1 MIGFYRQKEYLV
13 SEKEKEFLAS
23 QIERES
29 KKRVWERE
37 GGIEGK
43 IEKSRVVGTSLAV
56 QWLRLCISNAR
67 GVGSIL
73 DQEIKIPYV
82 T

>member
-1 MIGFYRQKEYLV
+1 M

-29 KKRVWERE
+29 KKRVRERE

-43 IEKSRVVGTSLAV
+43 TEKSRVVGTSMEV
-56 QWLRLCISNAR
+56 Q
-67 GVGSIL
+67 
-73 DQEIKIPYV
+73 
-82 T
+82 